1 MEIFVG
7 KTAGFCYGVERA
19 VNGAKEE
26 IRKNKE
32 QIYCLGE
39 IVHNKQVIQSLEKA
53 GIKFIEQI
61 EESKGKTIIR
71 AHGISK
77 KIEEKAKKIGIKLL
91 DYTCPNVL
99 KIHEMAEEYS
109 KNGYYIFLLGNANH
123 PENIGTI
130 SYCGKKFDVIENE
143 NEVYRALK
151 NFEKSKIKKLLII
164 SQTTYSLEKF
174 YIIEEI
180 IKNELPKNIQI
191 EIRNTIC
198 KATELR
204 QKETQELSKK
214 VDYMIIIGG
223 KNSSNTKKLYEIAK
237 QNCDNTI
244 CVETSEEINLE
255 ELEENFKIGIMAG
268 ASTPKESIEEV
279 VDKLCHWGRVFL
291 AHDKKLSTETS

>member
-130 SYCGKKFDVIENE
+130 SCCGKKYDVIENE

-191 EIRNTIC
+191 EIKNTIC

-291 AHDKKLSTETS
+291 AHDKKISTETS